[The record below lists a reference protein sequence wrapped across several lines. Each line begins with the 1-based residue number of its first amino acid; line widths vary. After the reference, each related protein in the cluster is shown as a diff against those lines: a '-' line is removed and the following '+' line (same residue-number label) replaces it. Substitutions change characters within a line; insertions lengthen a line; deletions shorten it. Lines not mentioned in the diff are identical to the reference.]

1 MISFDIDCLIETL
14 GIFRFTVV
22 MYQTIHET
30 IRVAGIY
37 QQAQFKPVWFDWQNR
52 RYDVKQVTL
61 ISNFKQG
68 EVERRIYSVEAEGNV
83 YRLVHDLKNRD
94 WFLEQVWIDD

>member
-1 MISFDIDCLIETL
+1 MISFDIYYHIEIL

-52 RYDVKQVTL
+52 RYDVEQVTL
-61 ISNFKQG
+61 ISDFRQG
-68 EVERRIYSVEAEGNV
+68 KIERKIYSVKAAGDV
-83 YRLVHDLKNRD
+83 YRLVHNLKNQS
-94 WFLEQVWIDD
+94 WFLEQIWIND

>member
-1 MISFDIDCLIETL
+1 MFFDTHRLIASL
-14 GIFRFTVV
+14 GIFRFTVD

-37 QQAQFKPVWFDWQNR
+37 QQAQFKPVWFDWKNR
-52 RYDVKQVTL
+52 RYDVEKITL
-61 ISNFKQG
+61 VSDFQQG
-68 EVERRIYSVEAEGNV
+68 KVERQIYSVKAGGNI
-83 YRLVHDLKNRD
+83 YRLVHDLKNRN